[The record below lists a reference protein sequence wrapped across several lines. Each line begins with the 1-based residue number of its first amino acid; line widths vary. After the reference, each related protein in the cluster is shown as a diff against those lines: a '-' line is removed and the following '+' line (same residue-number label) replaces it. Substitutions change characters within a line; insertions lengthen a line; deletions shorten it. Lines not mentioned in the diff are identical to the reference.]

1 MGGKFINKTYVN
13 TIDSLTTGMITKVK
27 NANYT
32 FNDKSPVIC
41 DWLNTNKDAT
51 RFDEGTEAEYV
62 AIGKNSPVRYNR
74 IKDAVFYSSGIKI
87 ELGLEYDEDGLQT
100 QQPTINGIVLPN
112 TWIPYPGDHFILK
125 QSGKEYVYRVNSV
138 EFDTI
143 DNGNNIYRF
152 DASIDQT
159 GKTYLFDQ
167 IIEEYR
173 MIINNVG
180 TGFNPII
187 KESIY
192 DCIDV
197 LDNILGT
204 LKNNYIAMFYND
216 AVQTF
221 TYEGYYGKL
230 YDPYLIEFMLR
241 NNILSG
247 SSEYIYVHHEL
258 PVART
263 FSIEYNQTYFR
274 ALETNTKT
282 LFNNKVCKADLID
295 DIYSLFV
302 SVSDQYYKIEISED
316 RPSTFMF
323 QTLDSLLINNVK
335 NNEELDVQDPK
346 SYYNIITKYFNN
358 KDINSNI
365 IPILE
370 NIDFKPNPNLFYCI
384 PMIIYIIENSIKN
397 LMK

>member
-41 DWLNTNKDAT
+41 DWLNINKDAT

-62 AIGKNSPVRYNR
+62 AIGKNSPIRYNR

-112 TWIPYPGDHFILK
+112 TWIPYSGDHFILK

-187 KESIY
+187 KETIY

-197 LDNILGT
+197 LDNILET

-258 PVART
+258 PVTRT

-274 ALETNTKT
+274 ALETNTKA

>member
-41 DWLNTNKDAT
+41 DWININKDAT

-159 GKTYLFDQ
+159 GKTHIFDQ

-192 DCIDV
+192 DCIDI
-197 LDNILGT
+197 LDNILET

-258 PVART
+258 PVTRT

-274 ALETNTKT
+274 ALEINTKA